1 MRAADPDTPLTAD
14 QRRAA
19 DAGLKPM
26 IPINGRPFLDYVLSV
41 LADAGIRD
49 VALVVAPDH
58 DAVSRYYTVDAPPSR
73 LRLSFV
79 TQTNPLGTADAVL
92 AAHDWV
98 GDDPFLVLNA
108 DNLYPER
115 GLADLAALDGPG
127 LLAFDRDDLVSSSN
141 IPAERIQSFALID
154 VDHAG
159 HLREIVEKPADRPAD
174 AQDLPADR
182 LRQGYG
188 GPPKLHAKAEAG
200 SHTRDGRKTDLL
212 RKTNLLISMNCW
224 RFDARIFAACRDVP
238 PSPRGELEL
247 PEAVGLAVRR
257 GITFTAV
264 PARGPVLDLSRR
276 SDTADVG
283 RRLAGVVPRP

>member
-1 MRAADPDTPLTAD
+1 
-14 QRRAA
+14 
-19 DAGLKPM
+19 M

-58 DAVSRYYTVDAPPSR
+58 DAVSRYYTLDAPPSR

-92 AAHDWV
+92 AAQDWV
-98 GDDPFLVLNA
+98 GDDPFLVMNA

-115 GLADLAALDGPG
+115 GLADLAALGGPG
-127 LLAFDRDDLVSSSN
+127 LLAFDSDELVSSSN
-141 IPAERIQSFALID
+141 IPIERIQSFALID
-154 VDHAG
+154 VDDAG
-159 HLREIVEKPADRPAD
+159 HLRGIVEKPSAGRPAE
-174 AQDLPADR
+174 ASNLPADR
-182 LRQGYG
+182 PRQGYG
-188 GPPKLHAKAEAG
+188 GPSTLHAKAEAG
-200 SHTRDGRKTDLL
+200 GHAHDGQRTSDHPAGSNGGSVASAFRQKT
-212 RKTNLLISMNCW
+212 TPLISMNCW
-224 RFDARIFAACRDVP
+224 RFDSRIFAACRDVP

-264 PARGPVLDLSRR
+264 AAHGPVLDLSRR
-276 SDTADVG
+276 SDTADVA

>member
-1 MRAADPDTPLTAD
+1 MRAADPDTLLTAD

-58 DAVSRYYTVDAPPSR
+58 DALNRYYTVDAPPSR

-79 TQTNPLGTADAVL
+79 TQTNPRGTADAVL
-92 AAHDWV
+92 AAYDWV
-98 GDDPFLVLNA
+98 GGDSFLVMNA

-115 GLADLAALDGPG
+115 GLADLAVLDGPG

-154 VDHAG
+154 VDDAG
-159 HLREIVEKPADRPAD
+159 HLRDIVEKPDRPA
-174 AQDLPADR
+174 
-182 LRQGYG
+182 
-188 GPPKLHAKAEAG
+188 EAAHYVA
-200 SHTRDGRKTDLL
+200 SASTPVASAFRRKTDQL

-224 RFDARIFAACRDVP
+224 RFDSRIFAACRDVP
-238 PSPRGELEL
+238 PSPRGEFEL

-276 SDTADVG
+276 SDTADVA

>member
-1 MRAADPDTPLTAD
+1 
-14 QRRAA
+14 
-19 DAGLKPM
+19 
-26 IPINGRPFLDYVLSV
+26 
-41 LADAGIRD
+41 
-49 VALVVAPDH
+49 
-58 DAVSRYYTVDAPPSR
+58 
-73 LRLSFV
+73 
-79 TQTNPLGTADAVL
+79 L

-98 GDDPFLVLNA
+98 GDNPFLVMNA

-127 LLAFDRDDLVSSSN
+127 LLAFDRDDLISSSN

-154 VDHAG
+154 VDDAG
-159 HLREIVEKPADRPAD
+159 RLREIVEKPPT
-174 AQDLPADR
+174 DLPAPS
-182 LRQGYG
+182 LGL
-188 GPPKLHAKAEAG
+188 PPKGG
-200 SHTRDGRKTDLL
+200 SHETDVGNETDVGHKMDDGYKMKLVASAFRRKTDLL

-224 RFDARIFAACRDVP
+224 RFDSRIFAACRDVP

-257 GITFTAV
+257 GVTFTAV